1 MKNKLDLQ
9 NNTYILTIYAA
20 GTASDNFV
28 FEKFS
33 MKKCLIKLSVVQTF
47 LMLCCMVCAE
57 TVLVAEKQLKPTA
70 DHRRTTT
77 IITRLLSNY
86 HYKAMPLNDSFSAN
100 IIDKFTESLDPMRL
114 YFSRSDI
121 EHIHKRRYMFDDYL
135 NSANMNPFFDVF
147 KAYRRNLLRQTEF
160 ALQLIEVDFDFTI
173 NESLELDRKD
183 LSWATNQAELNE
195 LWRKRIKNEYL
206 NMKLA
211 GKKDSKEIRKTL
223 VQRYQGLQRR
233 TKQLNSDDVYQI
245 AINAYTSGIDPHTT
259 YFTPRSTENFKISMS
274 LSLEGIGA
282 VLQNK
287 DEHTVIRKVVPGGPA
302 DLSGKLFPDDRIVSI
317 GQTEEE
323 GLTDVVGWRLDDVVD
338 LIRGPKGSE
347 VLLEILP
354 KKESLG
360 GPTRIVKIVRDEIK
374 LEEQAAKSHIL
385 SLPNT
390 ENKIGVIEIPTFY
403 LDFEGRKSGKKDY
416 KSTTRDVRDLINE
429 LKNEQVEG
437 ILVDVRGNGG
447 GSLSEATSL
456 TGLFIES
463 GPVVQIQDYT
473 GSIEIEKD
481 PEIGTFYSG
490 PLVVLVDRN
499 SASASEIF
507 AGAVQDYNRG
517 IIVGEPTYGKGTVQ
531 NLVDLNRYTRSSD
544 NPLGQLKATMAQ
556 FFRVS
561 GESTQHRGVMPDITF
576 KGLKRPKDHGERGL
590 ANALPWARIKEI
602 PHNKLRERSKLISEL
617 SESHALRV
625 KNDRKIQYVYELEE
639 QTLAAKEKTTL
650 SLLEEARQIEYDSN
664 KEEQTELENKFRA
677 LYDLPLLKK
686 NLNQGLS
693 ENDSNIEE
701 DETDLYDDPSYDA
714 ILLEAAQILSEMH
727 YIIETN

>member
-1 MKNKLDLQ
+1 M
-9 NNTYILTIYAA
+9 
-20 GTASDNFV
+20 
-28 FEKFS
+28 
-33 MKKCLIKLSVVQTF
+33 
-47 LMLCCMVCAE
+47 MLCCIVCAE
-57 TVLVAEKQLKPTA
+57 TVIVAENQLKPTA
-70 DHRRTTT
+70 DHRRTTN
-77 IITRLLSNY
+77 IITRLLNNY
-86 HYKAMPLNDSFSAN
+86 HYKAMPLNDSFSAR

-114 YFSRSDI
+114 YFSKGDI
-121 EHIHKRRYMFDDYL
+121 ENIHQKRYMFDDYL
-135 NSANMNPFFDVF
+135 NSANMDPFFDVF
-147 KAYRRNLLRQTEF
+147 KTFRRNLLRQTEF

-173 NESLELDRKD
+173 DESLELNRKD
-183 LSWATNQAELNE
+183 LSWAANLTELNE

-206 NMKLA
+206 NIKLA
-211 GKKDSKEIRKTL
+211 GKKDSEEIRKTL

-282 VLQNK
+282 VLQSK
-287 DEHTVIRKVVPGGPA
+287 DEHTIIRKVVPGGPA

-317 GQTEEE
+317 GQADAED
-323 GLTDVVGWRLDDVVD
+323 LTDVIGWRLDDVVD

-360 GPTRIVKIVRDEIK
+360 GPTRIVKIVRDQIK
-374 LEEQAAKSHIL
+374 LEDQAAKSHIL

-403 LDFEGRKSGKKDY
+403 LDFEGRKSGEKDY

-429 LKNEQVEG
+429 LKNEEVEG
-437 ILVDVRGNGG
+437 ILVDIRSNGG

-456 TGLFIES
+456 TGLFIDS

-481 PEIGTFYSG
+481 PEMGTFYSG

-531 NLVDLNRYTRSSD
+531 NLIDLNRYTRNSD

-561 GESTQHRGVMPDITF
+561 GESTQHRGVIPDITF
-576 KGLKRPKDHGERGL
+576 EGLKRPKDHGERGL
-590 ANALPWARIKEI
+590 ENALPWARIKEA
-602 PHNKLRERSKLISEL
+602 PHNKLGEQGKLISKL
-617 SESHALRV
+617 SKSHELRV
-625 KNDRKIQYVYELEE
+625 KNDRKIQHVFRSEE
-639 QTLAAKEKTTL
+639 KTLAAIEKTNL
-650 SLLEEARQIEYDSN
+650 SLLEEARRIEYEAN
-664 KEEQTELENKFRA
+664 KQEQTELENKFRA
-677 LYDLPLLKK
+677 LYNLPPLKK
-686 NLNQGLS
+686 NLNQELP
-693 ENDSNIEE
+693 ENDSNSDE
-701 DETDLYDDPSYDA
+701 DETDLYDDPRYDA
-714 ILLEAAQILSEMH
+714 ILLEAAQILSEMSH
-727 YIIETN
+727 GMESN

>member
-1 MKNKLDLQ
+1 M
-9 NNTYILTIYAA
+9 
-20 GTASDNFV
+20 
-28 FEKFS
+28 
-33 MKKCLIKLSVVQTF
+33 
-47 LMLCCMVCAE
+47 
-57 TVLVAEKQLKPTA
+57 
-70 DHRRTTT
+70 
-77 IITRLLSNY
+77 
-86 HYKAMPLNDSFSAN
+86 
-100 IIDKFTESLDPMRL
+100 
-114 YFSRSDI
+114 
-121 EHIHKRRYMFDDYL
+121 
-135 NSANMNPFFDVF
+135 
-147 KAYRRNLLRQTEF
+147 
-160 ALQLIEVDFDFTI
+160 
-173 NESLELDRKD
+173 
-183 LSWATNQAELNE
+183 
-195 LWRKRIKNEYL
+195 
-206 NMKLA
+206 
-211 GKKDSKEIRKTL
+211 
-223 VQRYQGLQRR
+223 
-233 TKQLNSDDVYQI
+233 YQI

-287 DEHTVIRKVVPGGPA
+287 DEHTIIRKVVPGGPA

-317 GQTEEE
+317 GQADAE
-323 GLTDVVGWRLDDVVD
+323 GLTDVIGWRLDDVVD

-403 LDFEGRKSGKKDY
+403 LDFEGRKSGEKDY
-416 KSTTRDVRDLINE
+416 KSTTKDVRQLINE
-429 LKNEQVEG
+429 LKNEEVEG
-437 ILVDVRGNGG
+437 ILVDIRGNGG

-456 TGLFIES
+456 TGLFIDS

-481 PEIGTFYSG
+481 PEMGTSYSG

-531 NLVDLNRYTRSSD
+531 NLVDLNRYTRNSD

-561 GESTQHRGVMPDITF
+561 GESTQHRGVIPDITF
-576 KGLKRPKDHGERGL
+576 EGLKRPKDHGERGL
-590 ANALPWARIKEI
+590 ENALPWARIQEAS
-602 PHNKLRERSKLISEL
+602 HNKLREQSKLISEL
-617 SESHALRV
+617 SKSHALRV
-625 KNDRKIQYVYELEE
+625 KNDRKIQHVFRLEE
-639 QTLAAKEKTTL
+639 KTLAAIEKTNL
-650 SLLEEARQIEYDSN
+650 SLLEEARRIEYEVN
-664 KEEQTELENKFRA
+664 KQEQTELENKFRA
-677 LYDLPLLKK
+677 LYDLPPLKK
-686 NLNQGLS
+686 NLNQELS
-693 ENDSNIEE
+693 ENDSNSDE

-714 ILLEAAQILSEMH
+714 ILLEAAQILSEMNH
-727 YIIETN
+727 GMESN

>member
-1 MKNKLDLQ
+1 MKEFL
-9 NNTYILTIYAA
+9 I
-20 GTASDNFV
+20 
-28 FEKFS
+28 KFS
-33 MKKCLIKLSVVQTF
+33 VIQIT
-47 LMLCCMVCAE
+47 LMLCSMVSAE
-57 TVLVAEKQLKPTA
+57 TVLVKESELKPTT

-77 IITRLLSNY
+77 IITHLLSNY
-86 HYKAMPLNDSFSAN
+86 HYKAMPLNDSSSAK
-100 IIDKFTESLDPMRL
+100 IIDNLIESLDPMRL
-114 YFSRSDI
+114 YFSSSDI
-121 EHIHKRRYMFDDYL
+121 ESIQQRRYSFDDYL
-135 NSANMNPFFDVF
+135 NSANMNPFFDIF
-147 KAYRRNLLRQTEF
+147 KTFRRNLIRQTDF

-173 NESLELDRKD
+173 DEYLELDRKD
-183 LSWATNQAELNE
+183 LPWATTRVELNE

-206 NMKLA
+206 NIKLA
-211 GKKDSKEIRKTL
+211 GKKDSNEIRETL
-223 VQRYQGLQRR
+223 IQRYQGLQRR

-245 AINAYTSGIDPHTT
+245 AINAYTSAIDPHTT

-317 GQTEEE
+317 GQVETE
-323 GLTDVVGWRLDDVVD
+323 GLTDVIGWRLDDVVD
-338 LIRGPKGSE
+338 LIRGPKGSV

-390 ENKIGVIEIPTFY
+390 DNKIGIIEIPTFY
-403 LDFEGRKSGKKDY
+403 LDFDGRKSGKKDF
-416 KSTTRDVRDLINE
+416 KSTTRDVRNLINE
-429 LKNEQVEG
+429 LKNEEVGG
-437 ILVDVRGNGG
+437 IVVDIRGNGG

-456 TGLFIES
+456 TGLFIDS

-473 GSIEIEKD
+473 GSIETEND
-481 PEIGTFYSG
+481 PEKGTTYSG

-517 IIVGEPTYGKGTVQ
+517 IIVGEPTFGKGTVQ
-531 NLVDLNRYTRSSD
+531 NLVDLNRHTRNSD

-561 GESTQHRGVMPDITF
+561 GESTQHRGVIPDIIF
-576 KGLKRPKDHGERGL
+576 EGLKRPEDHGERGL
-590 ANALPWARIKEI
+590 ENALPWARIKEA
-602 PHNKLRERSKLISEL
+602 PHNKLSKLNKLISEL
-617 SESHALRV
+617 SESHALRM
-625 KNDRKIQYVYELEE
+625 KTDRKIQHVFQLDE
-639 QTLAAKEKTTL
+639 QALAAREKTKL
-650 SLLEEARQIEYDSN
+650 SLLEEARQIEYESN
-664 KEEQTELENKFRA
+664 KREQTELEDKFRA
-677 LYDLPLLKK
+677 LYDLPPLDK
-686 NLNQGLS
+686 NLEEELS
-693 ENDSNIEE
+693 ENDSKLGE
-701 DETDLYDDPSYDA
+701 DETSLYDDPTYDA
-714 ILLEAAQILSEMH
+714 ILLEAAQILSEMD
-727 YIIETN
+727 YRIQMN

>member
-1 MKNKLDLQ
+1 MP
-9 NNTYILTIYAA
+9 
-20 GTASDNFV
+20 
-28 FEKFS
+28 
-33 MKKCLIKLSVVQTF
+33 
-47 LMLCCMVCAE
+47 CAE
-57 TVLVAEKQLKPTA
+57 TLLVTENELQPTA

-86 HYKAMPLNDSFSAN
+86 HYKAIPLNDSFSAK

-114 YFSRSDI
+114 YFSKSDI
-121 EHIHKRRYMFDDYL
+121 ENIQQRRYMFDDYL
-135 NSANMNPFFDVF
+135 NSANMNPFFDIF
-147 KAYRRNLLRQTEF
+147 KAFRRNLLRQTEF
-160 ALQLIEVDFDFTI
+160 ALKLIEGNFDFTI
-173 NESLELDRKD
+173 DESLELDRKD
-183 LSWATNQAELNE
+183 LPWAANRVELNE
-195 LWRKRIKNEYL
+195 LWRKRVKNEYL
-206 NMKLA
+206 NIKLA
-211 GKKDSKEIRKTL
+211 GGKNSKEIRETL

-233 TKQLNSDDVYQI
+233 TKQLNSNDVYQI

-287 DEHTVIRKVVPGGPA
+287 DEHTIIRKIVPGGPA

-317 GQTEEE
+317 GQAETDA
-323 GLTDVVGWRLDDVVD
+323 LTDVIGWRLDDVVD
-338 LIRGPKGSE
+338 LIRGPKGSV

-390 ENKIGVIEIPTFY
+390 EKKIGVIEIPTFY
-403 LDFEGRKSGKKDY
+403 LDFDGRKSGKKDY
-416 KSTTRDVRDLINE
+416 KSTTRDVRDLINQ
-429 LKNEQVEG
+429 LKNTEVGG
-437 ILVDVRGNGG
+437 ILVDIRGNGG

-456 TGLFIES
+456 TGLFIDS
-463 GPVVQIQDYT
+463 GPVVQIQDYA
-473 GSIEIEKD
+473 GSIEIEND
-481 PEIGTFYSG
+481 PEKGTSYSG

-507 AGAVQDYNRG
+507 AGAVQDYHRG

-531 NLVDLNRYTRSSD
+531 NLVDLNRYTRNSD

-561 GESTQHRGVMPDITF
+561 GESTQHRGVVPDIIF
-576 KGLKRPKDHGERGL
+576 EGLKRPKDHGEQGL
-590 ANALPWARIKEI
+590 DNALPWARIKEA
-602 PHNKLRERSKLISEL
+602 PHKKQRRLSKLISEL

-625 KNDRKIQYVYELEE
+625 KNDRKIQHVFQLEE
-639 QTLAAKEKTTL
+639 QALAAKEKTKL
-650 SLLEEARQIEYDSN
+650 SLLEKTRRKEYETN
-664 KEEQTELENKFRA
+664 KQKQTESESKFRT
-677 LYDLPLLKK
+677 LYDLPPLEK
-686 NLNQGLS
+686 NLDQEISKTDPRL
-693 ENDSNIEE
+693 DE
-701 DETDLYDDPSYDA
+701 DETNLYDDPTFDA
-714 ILLEAAQILSEMH
+714 ILLEAAQILSEMN
-727 YIIETN
+727 YGVEAN